1 MKRFIR
7 KMTTFAFSTL
17 LILCVFSVN
26 NRKIKADG
34 CPFSKPSNLQIS
46 NNTLTW
52 TGNAQVYTVS
62 IYDGSNTSFFDELT
76 TAEFLL
82 LGSERITQA
91 GNYVLNVWNGDR
103 LADCMDNFTEF
114 EGSITVR
121 QMSLTV
127 LPDGTD
133 SMAIYGNKASLVYGG
148 LAIDTVNIN
157 YATAGGYKPVVKDS
171 GGTTVEPLSKTDS
184 LLVVDASK
192 FTDGKVTVEFVE
204 DPIITEVDLGEKH
217 KAIAEYIADKVDRVT
232 LNGTKIIISSLAS
245 SSMKASVLKTFLY
258 ATISGIIF
266 NKNGTAIDNNEMLL
280 WLSGSSNVSSAET
293 ITEEMYTDE
302 STIGSLNGKLYPV
315 WMRYEADGSKTWTV
329 GSSSGLLFT
338 ISRNISDGGYV
349 NTTHEM
355 YNIGNTFS
363 SFAKKITIEKK
374 GSGSAAELDAGNYE
388 TAVGSL
394 KVTLKNDYLKTLD
407 KGEYTLRVYFDT
419 GLVSH
424 DFSAG
429 ELYAETTFKI
439 EDPSV
444 DPAPTPDS
452 GSDSDSST
460 PTYRLPRTGI
470 E

>member
-1 MKRFIR
+1 MATI
-7 KMTTFAFSTL
+7 AFSTL
-17 LILCVFSVN
+17 LVLCVFSVN

-52 TGNAQVYTVS
+52 TGDAQVYTVS
-62 IYDGSNTSFFDELT
+62 IYDGSKTSFFDQLT

-82 LGSERITQA
+82 LGDERIDQA
-91 GNYVLNVWNGDR
+91 GSYVLNVWAGNGSNECSDS
-103 LADCMDNFTEF
+103 DNVAKME
-114 EGSITVR
+114 ITVR
-121 QMSLTV
+121 EMNLTV
-127 LPDGTD
+127 LPDDTD
-133 SMAIYGNKASLVYGG
+133 SMYVYGNKASLAYGG
-148 LAIDTVNIN
+148 LAVDTVNIN
-157 YATAGGYKPVVKDS
+157 YTVVGGYKPVVKDS

-192 FTDGKVTVEFVE
+192 FTDRKVTVEFVE

-232 LNGTKIIISSLAS
+232 LDGTKIICSFLAS
-245 SSMKASVLKTFLY
+245 SSMEASILKTFLY
-258 ATISGIIF
+258 ATISGYIF
-266 NKNGTAIDNNEMLL
+266 DKNGTAIDDNEMLL
-280 WLSGSSNVSSAET
+280 WLSGSSNVSSAEA

-302 STIGSLNGKLYPV
+302 STVGSLNGKLYPV

-338 ISRNISDGGYV
+338 ITRNISDGGYE

-355 YNIGNTFS
+355 YNISSTFS
-363 SFAKKITIEKK
+363 SFAGKITIEKK

-407 KGEYTLRVYFDT
+407 KGEYTLRVYFNT

-460 PTYRLPRTGI
+460 PTHRLPRTGI